1 MKLSLTAAAAQHFKR
16 LLAPEPASKGIL
28 VALEKA
34 GCAGY
39 MYRTEV
45 ASKPEDSIEV
55 VCEGLRFFVP
65 NTSVPRL
72 NHMRID
78 IEKNRLESKLVFQNP
93 NVSMQCGC
101 GESVELLES
110 SK

>member
-1 MKLSLTAAAAQHFKR
+1 MQLTLTAAAKQHFDR
-16 LLAPEPASKGIL
+16 LLDTEPVSKGIL
-28 VALEKA
+28 IALEKA

-45 ASKPEDSIEV
+45 ANKPEESVELM
-55 VCEGLRFFVP
+55 CEGIKFFVP
-65 NTSVPRL
+65 MTSVPRL

-78 IEKNRLESKLVFQNP
+78 IEKNRLESKLVFHNP

-110 SK
+110 